1 MADLSFE
8 ERQSVPATTQLS
20 EKNTYKKVEHGATQ
34 STADTADLMDP
45 IKRQSFNP
53 ELQTHVIRGHLD
65 CEATHSGALG
75 HSGPATHFVQL
86 QGESED
92 QQTPVCDAHLGKII
106 ENSVSRGE
114 YGVSKRRIHPEDVGK
129 FAAWRGVQEREKRT
143 YLERALYNKGMRGED
158 ALFGRKSEELG
169 KGGGERSSHIEE
181 VNARRTPEEQA
192 STLERALERA
202 RTSGGH
208 SVAEPTIDVDGTDM
222 TLGES
227 NAYVSSLRRKVDPEV
242 PGARKGNTKNYYL
255 AGVKSP
261 DGSSESKPTSTRRFG
276 INKAG
281 APNPKGGRKKKVT
294 TEAWDTS
301 NENLPGYTEAE
312 MADNPEFRKSHEER
326 AAAGIPVEGIRPRGF
341 SKTNNRKIEATLT
354 GLEQEAPEVGIIER
368 FAAGREAR
376 QSKKVTST
384 MAMNTEA
391 ERLRNIEANKNA
403 AREARSAAF
412 EVGKNPNV

>member
-1 MADLSFE
+1 MAELSFE

-20 EKNTYKKVEHGATQ
+20 EKNTYKKVEHGSTE

-45 IKRQSFNP
+45 IKRQSFSP
-53 ELQTHVIRGHLD
+53 ELQTHVIKGHLD

-181 VNARRTPEEQA
+181 IKARRTPEEQT
-192 STLERALERA
+192 STLERALDRV
-202 RTSGGH
+202 RLGGGH
-208 SVAEPTIDVDGTDM
+208 PGGASAPTVDVDGKDM

-227 NAYVSSLRRKVDPEV
+227 YAHVAALRHKTEPE
-242 PGARKGNTKNYYL
+242 NYYL
-255 AGVKSP
+255 AGVKNAE
-261 DGSSESKPTSTRRFG
+261 GSTETVGTPTRRFNL
-276 INKAG
+276 NKAG
-281 APNPKGGRKKKVT
+281 VPNTRGGRKPKDRS
-294 TEAWDTS
+294 EAWDTS

-312 MADNPEFRKSHEER
+312 MTANPELRKSHEER
-326 AAAGIPVEGIRPRGF
+326 KAAGIPVEGVRPRGF
-341 SKTNNRKIEATLT
+341 SKSNNRRIEVTLT
-354 GLEQEAPEVGIIER
+354 GLEKEAPEVGIIER
-368 FAAGREAR
+368 FAAGRESR
-376 QSKKVTST
+376 RSKQITAE
-384 MAMNTEA
+384 MALNTEA
-391 ERLRNIEANKNA
+391 ERLRSIEASKNA
-403 AREARSAAF
+403 SREARSAAF
-412 EVGKNPNV
+412 EVGKTPNL

>member
-1 MADLSFE
+1 MAELSFE

-45 IKRQSFNP
+45 IKRQSFSP
-53 ELQTHVIRGHLD
+53 ELQTHVIKGHLD
-65 CEATHSGALG
+65 CEATHSMALG

-208 SVAEPTIDVDGTDM
+208 YVAEPTIDVDGTDM

-261 DGSSESKPTSTRRFG
+261 DGSSESKPTSTRRLG

-312 MADNPEFRKSHEER
+312 IAANPEFRKSHEER

-341 SKTNNRKIEATLT
+341 SKTNNRRIEVTLT

-376 QSKKVTST
+376 RSKQIT
-384 MAMNTEA
+384 ADIALNTEA
-391 ERLRNIEANKNA
+391 ERLRNIEASKNA
-403 AREARSAAF
+403 SREARSAAF
-412 EVGKNPNV
+412 EVGKTPNL

>member
-20 EKNTYKKVEHGATQ
+20 EKNTYKKVEHGPTQ

-45 IKRQSFNP
+45 IKRQAFSP
-53 ELQTHVIRGHLD
+53 ELQTHVIKGHLD

-181 VNARRTPEEQA
+181 VKARRTPEEQA
-192 STLERALERA
+192 STLERALNRV
-202 RTSGGH
+202 RVGGGH
-208 SVAEPTIDVDGTDM
+208 PGGASAPTIDVDGKDM

-227 NAYVSSLRRKVDPEV
+227 NAYVSSLRRKTEPE
-242 PGARKGNTKNYYL
+242 NYYL
-255 AGVKSP
+255 AGVKNAEGTTETVGTP
-261 DGSSESKPTSTRRFG
+261 TRRFNL
-276 INKAG
+276 NKAG
-281 APNPKGGRKKKVT
+281 VPNPKGGRKKKTT
-294 TEAWDTS
+294 TESWDTS

-312 MADNPEFRKSHEER
+312 MAANPEFRKSHEER

-341 SKTNNRKIEATLT
+341 SKTNNRRIEATLT

-376 QSKKVTST
+376 QSKRVTADI
-384 MAMNTEA
+384 AMNTEA

>member
-45 IKRQSFNP
+45 IKRQSFSP
-53 ELQTHVIRGHLD
+53 ELQTHVIKGHLD
-65 CEATHSGALG
+65 CEATHSMALG

-208 SVAEPTIDVDGTDM
+208 YVAEPTIDVDGTDM

-312 MADNPEFRKSHEER
+312 MAANPEFRKSHEER

-341 SKTNNRKIEATLT
+341 SKTNNRRIEATLT

-368 FAAGREAR
+368 FASGREAR